1 MKKIF
6 LILCVLGVI
15 LPYYH
20 LYFFLTDND
29 WSMNGF
35 WSEIYS
41 NHAISMITMDI
52 TVAASSYLIFLI
64 YQIVNNKITKY
75 SFIKYFLSLFL
86 VGFSLSYNIK
96 LDSFKYSKSD
106 SDDIN
111 KLVINRNNRYKQFEQ
126 HCFKN
131 SSYAWQIVD
140 RVTIYNSNRC

>member
-20 LYFFLTDND
+20 LYFFLTYND

-86 VGFSLSYNIK
+86 VGFSLSLPLYLYDN
-96 LDSFKYSKSD
+96 
-106 SDDIN
+106 
-111 KLVINRNNRYKQFEQ
+111 YK
-126 HCFKN
+126 N
-131 SSYAWQIVD
+131 
-140 RVTIYNSNRC
+140 

>member
-6 LILCVLGVI
+6 LILCVLGVV

-86 VGFSLSYNIK
+86 VGFSLSLPLYLYDN
-96 LDSFKYSKSD
+96 
-106 SDDIN
+106 
-111 KLVINRNNRYKQFEQ
+111 YK
-126 HCFKN
+126 N
-131 SSYAWQIVD
+131 
-140 RVTIYNSNRC
+140 

>member
-20 LYFFLTDND
+20 LYFFLTDNA

-86 VGFSLSYNIK
+86 VGFSLSLPLYLYDN
-96 LDSFKYSKSD
+96 
-106 SDDIN
+106 
-111 KLVINRNNRYKQFEQ
+111 YK
-126 HCFKN
+126 N
-131 SSYAWQIVD
+131 
-140 RVTIYNSNRC
+140 

>member
-20 LYFFLTDND
+20 LYFFLTGND

-86 VGFSLSYNIK
+86 VGFSLSLPLYLYDN
-96 LDSFKYSKSD
+96 
-106 SDDIN
+106 
-111 KLVINRNNRYKQFEQ
+111 YK
-126 HCFKN
+126 N
-131 SSYAWQIVD
+131 
-140 RVTIYNSNRC
+140 

>member
-52 TVAASSYLIFLI
+52 TVAATSYLVFII
-64 YQIVNNKITKY
+64 YKFYNKKIDGR
-75 SFIKYFLSLFL
+75 SFIKYMLSLFL
-86 VGFSLSYNIK
+86 VGFSLSMPLYLYDN
-96 LDSFKYSKSD
+96 
-106 SDDIN
+106 
-111 KLVINRNNRYKQFEQ
+111 YK
-126 HCFKN
+126 N
-131 SSYAWQIVD
+131 
-140 RVTIYNSNRC
+140 